1 MHPNAVFRPNR
12 SPDEDRALMVSLI
25 EEVGFGM
32 VFAAT
37 PDGPRVAHTP
47 IAWTG
52 AKSSDGAVRFHLARG
67 NALTKHIDGT
77 TALVV
82 LNGPEGYVSPR
93 WYVDPEQVPTWNYV
107 ALELEGRVR
116 RMDADG
122 LLGLLEA
129 LTAREEARVTEGT
142 PWTTAKMPHGKLQGM
157 LAGIVGFELEVQ
169 AWRPTFKLSQN
180 KPAEERACVAEGLEA
195 QGSRAI
201 AALMRELA
209 P

>member
-1 MHPNAVFRPNR
+1 MHPNAAFRAH
-12 SPDEDRALMVSLI
+12 DRALMESMIDEIGL
-25 EEVGFGM
+25 GM

-47 IAWTG
+47 IVWTG
-52 AKSSDGAVRFHLARG
+52 DGAVHFHLARG
-67 NALTKHIDGT
+67 NALTKYLDGI

-82 LNGPEGYVSPR
+82 VNGPEGYVSPR
-93 WYVDPEQVPTWNYV
+93 WYADPEQVPTWNYV

-122 LLGLLEA
+122 LLGMLET
-129 LTAREEARVTEGT
+129 LSAREEARVTDGK
-142 PWTTAKMPHGKLQGM
+142 PWTMDKIPENKLHGL

-180 KPAEERACVAEGLEA
+180 KPAGERTRVAAGLEA
-195 QGSRAI
+195 QGSAGI
-201 AALMRELA
+201 ATLMRTLA